1 MKANPKTKAEAK
13 PEAAAPA
20 GGGSKKKLVIIL
32 AGVLVLALAGGG
44 GAWFMLKGDSEEHAE
59 ETSKTAKKAKKAKP
73 AGPPVYIPVDQ
84 FTVNLQPENGEQY
97 LQLAVT
103 LQASSLEE
111 SEVIKTN
118 MPKLRSR
125 ILLLLSSK
133 HASEINTPEGKQQLG
148 KEIMEQANLPFE
160 PEGEPQEV
168 SDVLFTAFII
178 Q

>member
-1 MKANPKTKAEAK
+1 LKANPKVKADAKAEA
-13 PEAAAPA
+13 PPV
-20 GGGSKKKLVIIL
+20 GGGSKKKLVMIL

-44 GAWFMLKGDSEEHAE
+44 GAWFMLKGDSDEHAE
-59 ETSKTAKKAKKAKP
+59 EAKSPKKAKKAKH

-84 FTVNLQPENGEQY
+84 FTVNLQPENGGEQY
-97 LQLAVT
+97 LQLAIT

-133 HASEINTPEGKQQLG
+133 HASEINTPEGKQQLS
-148 KEIMEQANLPFE
+148 KEIMEAVNQPFDHDGQA
-160 PEGEPQEV
+160 QEV
-168 SDVLFTAFII
+168 SEVLFTAFII

>member
-1 MKANPKTKAEAK
+1 MKADAKAEAA
-13 PEAAAPA
+13 PPA
-20 GGGSKKKLVIIL
+20 GGGSKKKLIIIVV
-32 AGVLVLALAGGG
+32 AVLVLALAGGG
-44 GAWFMLKGDSEEHAE
+44 AAWFFLKGDSSDEHAQE
-59 ETSKTAKKAKKAKP
+59 EKSPKKSAKKPAKK
-73 AGPPVYIPVDQ
+73 AGPPVYVPVDQ
-84 FTVNLQPENGEQY
+84 FTVNLQPENGDQY

-133 HASEINTPEGKQQLG
+133 HASEINTPEGKEQLS
-148 KEIMEQANLPFE
+148 KDIMHAVNQPFE
-160 PEGEPQEV
+160 AGGEPQEV
-168 SDVLFTAFII
+168 SEVLFTAFII

>member
-1 MKANPKTKAEAK
+1 MKADAKAEA
-13 PEAAAPA
+13 PPPA
-20 GGGSKKKLVIIL
+20 GGGSKKKLIIIVV
-32 AGVLVLALAGGG
+32 AVLVLALAGGG
-44 GAWFMLKGDSEEHAE
+44 AAWFFMHGDSSEEHSQDE
-59 ETSKTAKKAKKAKP
+59 KSPKKAKKPAKK

-84 FTVNLQPENGEQY
+84 FTVNLQPENGDQY
-97 LQLAVT
+97 LQVAMT

-133 HASEINTPEGKQQLG
+133 HASEINTPEGKHQLS
-148 KEIMEQANLPFE
+148 KEIMEAVNQPFE
-160 PEGEPQEV
+160 SGGEPQEV
-168 SDVLFTAFII
+168 SEVLFTAFII

>member
-1 MKANPKTKAEAK
+1 MKADAKAEA
-13 PEAAAPA
+13 APV

-59 ETSKTAKKAKKAKP
+59 ESGKPAKKAKKAKP
-73 AGPPVYIPVDQ
+73 AGPPVYVPVDQ

-97 LQLAVT
+97 LQLAIT
-103 LQASSLEE
+103 LQANSLEE

-133 HASEINTPEGKQQLG
+133 HASEINTPEGKQQLS
-148 KEIMEQANLPFE
+148 KDIMEAANQPFE
-160 PEGEPQEV
+160 TGGDPQEV
-168 SDVLFTAFII
+168 SEVLFTAFII

>member
-1 MKANPKTKAEAK
+1 MKADAKAEA
-13 PEAAAPA
+13 APV
-20 GGGSKKKLVIIL
+20 GGGSKKKLVFIL

-44 GAWFMLKGDSEEHAE
+44 GAWFMLKGDDGEHAE
-59 ETSKTAKKAKKAKP
+59 EAKPNKKAKKAKP
-73 AGPPVYIPVDQ
+73 AGPPVYVPVDQ

-97 LQLAVT
+97 LQLAIT
-103 LQASSLEE
+103 LQSSTLEE
-111 SEVIKTN
+111 SAIIKEN

-148 KEIMEQANLPFE
+148 KEILEAVNQPFE
-160 PEGEPQEV
+160 NGGEPQEV
-168 SDVLFTAFII
+168 SEVLFTAFII

>member
-1 MKANPKTKAEAK
+1 MKADAKAEAA
-13 PEAAAPA
+13 PPA
-20 GGGSKKKLVIIL
+20 GGGSKKKLIIIVV
-32 AGVLVLALAGGG
+32 AVLVLALAGGG
-44 GAWFMLKGDSEEHAE
+44 AAWFFLKGDSSEEHSQDEKSPKKA
-59 ETSKTAKKAKKAKP
+59 AKKPAKK
-73 AGPPVYIPVDQ
+73 AGPPVYVPVDQ
-84 FTVNLQPENGEQY
+84 FTVNLQPENGDQY

-133 HASEINTPEGKQQLG
+133 HASEINTPEGKEQLS
-148 KEIMEQANLPFE
+148 KDIMRAVNQPFE
-160 PEGEPQEV
+160 AGGEPQEV
-168 SDVLFTAFII
+168 SEVLFTAFII

>member
-1 MKANPKTKAEAK
+1 MKADAKAEA
-13 PEAAAPA
+13 APV
-20 GGGSKKKLVIIL
+20 GGGSKKKLIIIM
-32 AGVLVLALAGGG
+32 ASVLVLALAGGG

-59 ETSKTAKKAKKAKP
+59 DAKPAKKAKKAKK
-73 AGPPVYIPVDQ
+73 AGPPVYVPVDA

-97 LQLAVT
+97 LQLAIT

-111 SEVIKTN
+111 SEIIKNN

-133 HASEINTPEGKQQLG
+133 HASEINTPEGKQQLS
-148 KEIMEQANLPFE
+148 KDILEAVNQPFE
-160 PEGEPQEV
+160 SGEDNQEV
-168 SDVLFTAFII
+168 AEVLFTAFII